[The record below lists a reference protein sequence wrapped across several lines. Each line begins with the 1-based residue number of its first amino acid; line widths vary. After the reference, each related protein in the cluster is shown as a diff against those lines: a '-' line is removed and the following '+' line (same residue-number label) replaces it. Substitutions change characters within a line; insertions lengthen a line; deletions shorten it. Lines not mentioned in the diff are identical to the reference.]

1 MKTLIAMQIAK
12 IIGATIVAGDAEAL
26 ACAGVSTDTRNLPAG
41 CIFIA
46 LRGEKFD
53 ANTFALQALAAGA
66 TVAIVDYWQSEAPT
80 KGAVLL
86 VKDTLLALQKLADW
100 WRDQISLHVIG
111 LTGSNGKTSTKDF
124 IAAILSQRFLVNA
137 TRGNLNNHIGL
148 PLTVL
153 ATTPEHQAAVWEM
166 GMNHAG
172 EIAPLV
178 AIARPQIAIITN
190 VGSAHI
196 EFLGSREA
204 IAREK
209 ASIAANLTAEE
220 VLILPHDCDF
230 MPLIRSLT
238 AARIITTGGADDHI
252 RAENIRDEEG
262 HACFTLRIGA
272 EQQAEIRLGVA
283 GKHMVANAL
292 LAAAAANILNISLEK
307 ITAGLHQASLTS
319 GRLRRFVSDQI
330 TVFDDTY
337 NANPESIIAGLETL
351 AQQQISASSHRYAVL
366 GRMAELG
373 DHAEAAARQV
383 GQHAAKLGITVVA
396 VGGGAELI
404 AASAGDH
411 AKHYST
417 REAAAEYLQQ
427 TIHPGDAILFKGSR
441 TSAMELVMKQL
452 FPNN

>member
-1 MKTLIAMQIAK
+1 MQIAK
-12 IIGATIVAGDAEAL
+12 IIGATLVAGDAEAL
-26 ACAGVSTDTRNLPAG
+26 AHAGVSTDTRHLPAG

-53 ANTFALQALAAGA
+53 ANTFAPQALTAGA
-66 TVAIVDYWQSEAPT
+66 AVVIVDHWQSATPAN
-80 KGAVLL
+80 GAVLL
-86 VKDTLLALQKLADW
+86 VQDTLLALQQLADW
-100 WRDQISLHVIG
+100 WRDQLSLHVIG

-124 IAAILSQRFLVNA
+124 TASILSQQFLVNA

-178 AIARPQIAIITN
+178 AIARPHIAIITN

-209 ASIAANLTAEE
+209 ASVAANLTADE
-220 VLILPHDCDF
+220 VLLVPHDCDF
-230 MPLIRSLT
+230 LPLIRSLT
-238 AARIITTGGADDHI
+238 AAQVITTGGSDDHV
-252 RAENIRDEEG
+252 RAENIRDEDG

-272 EQQAEIRLGVA
+272 VQQAEIRLGVA

-292 LAAAAANILNISLEK
+292 LATAAATILNIPLEK
-307 ITAGLHQASLTS
+307 IITGLHQASLTS
-319 GRLRRFVSDQI
+319 GRLRRFVADQI

-351 AQQQISASSHRYAVL
+351 AQQQISATSHHYAVL

-373 DHAEAAARQV
+373 EHAKDAARQV
-383 GQHAAKLGITVVA
+383 GQHAAKLGITTIA
-396 VGGGAELI
+396 VGDGAELI
-404 AASAGDH
+404 AASAGGS
-411 AKHYST
+411 AKHFST
-417 REAAAEYLQQ
+417 RDAAAEYLQQ
-427 TIHPGDAILFKGSR
+427 TMQPGDAVLFKGSR
-441 TSAMELVMKQL
+441 TSAMELVMKKL

>member
-1 MKTLIAMQIAK
+1 MKTLTAMQIAK
-12 IIGATIVAGDAEAL
+12 IIGATLVAGDAEAL

-46 LRGEKFD
+46 LRGENFD
-53 ANTFALQALAAGA
+53 ANTFAPQALTSGAA
-66 TVAIVDYWQSEAPT
+66 VVVVDHWSSTAPT
-80 KGAVLL
+80 TGAVLL
-86 VKDTLLALQKLADW
+86 VKDTLRALQQLAAW
-100 WRDQISLHVIG
+100 WRDQLSLHVIG

-124 IAAILSQRFLVNA
+124 TASILSQQFLVNA

-209 ASIAANLTAEE
+209 ASIAANLTTEDI
-220 VLILPHDCDF
+220 LILPHDCDF
-230 MPLIRSLT
+230 LPLIRSLT
-238 AARIITTGGADDHI
+238 AARIITTGGADDHV
-252 RAENIRDEEG
+252 RAENIRDEDG
-262 HACFTLRIGA
+262 HACFTLMIGA
-272 EQQAEIRLGVA
+272 DQRADIRLGVA

-292 LAAAAANILNISLEK
+292 LAVAAADALTIPLAK
-307 ITAGLHQASLTS
+307 IVAGLHQASLTS
-319 GRLRRFVSDQI
+319 GRLRRFVTNQI

-351 AQQQISASSHRYAVL
+351 AQQPIAENSHHYAVL

-373 DHAEAAARQV
+373 EHAEAAARRV
-383 GQHAAKLGITVVA
+383 GQHAAKLGITTIA
-396 VGGGAELI
+396 VGDGAELI
-404 AASAGDH
+404 ASSAGDR
-411 AKHYST
+411 AKHFPT
-417 REAAAEYLQQ
+417 REAAADYLQQ
-427 TIHPGDAILFKGSR
+427 VIHPGDAVLFKGSR